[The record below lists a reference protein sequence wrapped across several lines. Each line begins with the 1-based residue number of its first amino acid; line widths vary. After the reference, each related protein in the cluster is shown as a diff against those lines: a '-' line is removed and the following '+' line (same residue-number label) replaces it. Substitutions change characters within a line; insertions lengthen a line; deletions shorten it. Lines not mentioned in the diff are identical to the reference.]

1 MVAKGTLKINMFF
14 FWHPV
19 VACLF
24 FLLFSSFECML
35 SVAIVVEGRAEC
47 PKLALAMK
55 SRPGGTQWVSSGP
68 VSRGTWTWLP
78 NFYQWGGPLIF
89 PCHWGTVQY
98 PKQALAMKFMAG
110 RTWWVFRRLWNPNFY
125 QWGGPLIFPCHWG
138 VDRKSQPGLGN
149 EVQGRQNPLG
159 Y

>member
-1 MVAKGTLKINMFF
+1 MVAKGALKINICFL
-14 FWHPV
+14 WHPV

-55 SRPGGTQWVSSGP
+55 SRAGGTRWVFRGP
-68 VSRGTWTWLP
+68 WPP

-89 PCHWGTVQY
+89 LCHWWTGRMS
-98 PKQALAMKFMAG
+98 QA
-110 RTWWVFRRLWNPNFY
+110 
-125 QWGGPLIFPCHWG
+125 
-138 VDRKSQPGLGN
+138 GLGN
-149 EVQGRQNPLG
+149 EVQGQRNWEDFQWGYNPPNFWLWWG
-159 Y
+159 PLIRFFTLVFYQIELVEPWKKGPFLILPCSIARNS